1 MKHRATFLTFL
12 FGNYEKMHEVA
23 VKTPNCDYVLV
34 TDNKDLK
41 SNTWNIKYV
50 DNPHPEDNFYMCWEV
65 RYNPFK
71 WVDTD
76 IVVRIDGSMEC
87 SGDFTKVLDY
97 FEKGGYDTAVCM
109 HPSRNNIYQ

>member
-50 DNPHPEDNFYMCWEV
+50 DNPHP
-65 RYNPFK
+65 
-71 WVDTD
+71 
-76 IVVRIDGSMEC
+76 
-87 SGDFTKVLDY
+87 
-97 FEKGGYDTAVCM
+97 
-109 HPSRNNIYQ
+109 